1 MKSTTNAIIWVLIII
16 VSVVA
21 AFSVFADW
29 ASQTTTVSLLGSST
43 SSTESVSGLDIA
55 GNDTFLS
62 PDSDD
67 EDPDWRIYV
76 PYIDIALAALI
87 IIAGAVC
94 LAKGAKGAGWGAFS
108 LILSIAGAGVT
119 AAFALWDTFDST
131 PSSTPSR
138 TRPRPSSARGSPSG
152 ASRSS
157 SSSRWARSTPARRA
171 SETPSGAGLRPP
183 PFLTVW
189 HISVKSLWTDRPDNI
204 FSRDERHIPSI

>member
-29 ASQTTTVSLLGSST
+29 ASQTTTVSLLGSTT

-131 PSSTPSR
+131 TVLDAITYETSPELG
-138 TRPRPSSARGSPSG
+138 AWLALGSFAFIFILSLGSLYAG
-152 ASRSS
+152 A
-157 SSSRWARSTPARRA
+157 
-171 SETPSGAGLRPP
+171 
-183 PFLTVW
+183 
-189 HISVKSLWTDRPDNI
+189 KSK
-204 FSRDERHIPSI
+204 